1 MFDCL
6 PRLPVARG
14 GMSALPPKAESA
26 HRTESVKGPT
36 RIHRSAV
43 IKRDL
48 VSYLAPCRNFQCL
61 AGKPVT
67 EILNLGL
74 VDCTVFS
81 MGPLWPSHF
90 PEESSPLCELF
101 HIGTQRGHPIICIRI
116 VHEYRE
122 LQMSYEFD
130 RTYLEEAVMLSALA
144 LFLVLAFVMPA

>member
-1 MFDCL
+1 
-6 PRLPVARG
+6 VQK

-26 HRTESVKGPT
+26 HRTESVKGP
-36 RIHRSAV
+36 IHRSAV

-81 MGPLWPSHF
+81 MGP
-90 PEESSPLCELF
+90 PL
-101 HIGTQRGHPIICIRI
+101 
-116 VHEYRE
+116 
-122 LQMSYEFD
+122 
-130 RTYLEEAVMLSALA
+130 AVPFS
-144 LFLVLAFVMPA
+144 